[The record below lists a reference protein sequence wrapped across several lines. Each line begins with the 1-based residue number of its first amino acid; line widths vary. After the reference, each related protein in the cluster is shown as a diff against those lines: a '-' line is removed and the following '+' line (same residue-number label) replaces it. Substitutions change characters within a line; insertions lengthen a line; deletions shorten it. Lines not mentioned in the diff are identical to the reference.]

1 MFEHFETGQI
11 FKFLEANF
19 ISASNVRFYVLHALV
34 VQKYTYQ

>member
-11 FKFLEANF
+11 FEFLEDNF
-19 ISASNVRFYVLHALV
+19 ISALNVRVYVLHALV